1 MKDSSSGAEQPT
13 DLAIASTAQ
22 GTSGGGE
29 LQAGTLVGEYRIER
43 QLGRG
48 GMGTVYA
55 ARHPVIGKRV
65 AIKVLAAELCNDPAL
80 VRRFVD
86 EARAVNKIGHPN
98 IIDIFAFGQLGPPD
112 RPQQYFVMDYLEGET
127 LAARLARSP
136 PIAHDEARRLL
147 VQTADALE
155 AAHRERIIHRDLK
168 PENLW
173 IARPKHG
180 ESFVK
185 VLDFGVAKLLE
196 LTAGQ
201 NVTVTGTVI
210 GTPYFMAPE
219 QCLGQSVDQRA
230 DIYSLGVVLYEVFT
244 GKLPFAGKTF
254 AEIVAQKVAAPPPRP
269 GQLRPLP
276 AALDDLIVAC
286 LKIDPAQR
294 PQSAAEVARRLEHA
308 LSLSLPAPRRRSRAV
323 ITVIVV
329 AAVVAASAVV
339 ISRRSANRPP
349 VAPVV
354 ESPSSPAPAPEP
366 PRPAVR
372 APAPAATP
380 DLTGVSATPQ
390 PPPPPPRPAPAP
402 RRASDKA
409 PAPAPSR
416 VDRQGLIK
424 ENPFEQ

>member
-1 MKDSSSGAEQPT
+1 
-13 DLAIASTAQ
+13 
-22 GTSGGGE
+22 
-29 LQAGTLVGEYRIER
+29 
-43 QLGRG
+43 
-48 GMGTVYA
+48 MGTVYA

-65 AIKVLAAELCNDPAL
+65 AIKVLAAQLCNDPAL

-112 RPQQYFVMDYLEGET
+112 HPQQYFVMEYLEGET

-136 PIAHDEARRLL
+136 PIADDEARRLL

-210 GTPYFMAPE
+210 GTPHFMAPE

-286 LKIDPAQR
+286 LKMDPAQR

-308 LSLSLPAPRRRSRAV
+308 LSRRSSASPPEPRRHHA
-323 ITVIVV
+323 
-329 AAVVAASAVV
+329 
-339 ISRRSANRPP
+339 
-349 VAPVV
+349 
-354 ESPSSPAPAPEP
+354 
-366 PRPAVR
+366 
-372 APAPAATP
+372 
-380 DLTGVSATPQ
+380 
-390 PPPPPPRPAPAP
+390 
-402 RRASDKA
+402 
-409 PAPAPSR
+409 
-416 VDRQGLIK
+416 
-424 ENPFEQ
+424 

>member
-1 MKDSSSGAEQPT
+1 
-13 DLAIASTAQ
+13 
-22 GTSGGGE
+22 
-29 LQAGTLVGEYRIER
+29 
-43 QLGRG
+43 
-48 GMGTVYA
+48 MGTVYA

-65 AIKVLAAELCNDPAL
+65 AIKVLAAQLCNDPAL

-112 RPQQYFVMDYLEGET
+112 HPQQYFVMDYLEGET

-180 ESFVK
+180 DSFVK

-219 QCLGQSVDQRA
+219 QCLGQAVDQRA

-254 AEIVAQKVAAPPPRP
+254 AEIVAQKVAAPPLRP
-269 GQLRPLP
+269 SQLRPLP

-286 LKIDPAQR
+286 LKTDPAQR

-308 LSLSLPAPRRRSRAV
+308 LSLPAPRRRSRAV
-323 ITVIVV
+323 ITLIVV
-329 AAVVAASAVV
+329 AAVVAAASAIVM
-339 ISRRSANRPP
+339 SRRAANRPP
-349 VAPVV
+349 MVGA
-354 ESPSSPAPAPEP
+354 PSSPAPAAQP
-366 PRPAVR
+366 PRPAAR
-372 APAPAATP
+372 AAAPAATP
-380 DLTGVSATPQ
+380 EVSGASATPQ
-390 PPPPPPRPAPAP
+390 PPPPRPAPAA
-402 RRASDKA
+402 RRASDKT
-409 PAPAPSR
+409 PAAAPSR

-424 ENPFEQ
+424 ENPFEP